1 MRSRNIKPGFF
12 KNEHLAELSAADRLL
27 FIGLWCLADREGR
40 LEDRPKRIKMELM
53 PMDNYDASSG
63 LDGLEHG
70 GFITRYV
77 IEGKGIIEIGSF
89 CKHQSPHGTEKDSEL
104 PDSNGMLTA
113 NERGK
118 NGQVTGHKRLINV
131 KERESE
137 VNKRP
142 DSLIPDSL
150 IPDSPKPVVAPAK
163 PSSRQRPMPDD
174 FTASPAVLKWAAE
187 QGYSSAYVGSNL
199 TTFVLS
205 AQAKGYKY
213 ANWDKALMN
222 AIKGNWAKASNGEAS
237 KHNGFDSVDYRKGV
251 SDDGSF

>member
-1 MRSRNIKPGFF
+1 MRARNIKPGFF
-12 KNEHLAELSAADRLL
+12 KNENLAELGMFERLL

-40 LEDRPKRIKMELM
+40 VEDRPKRIKMELF
-53 PMDNYDASSG
+53 PCDQCDVDKGISS
-63 LDGLEHG
+63 LMEA

-77 IEGKGIIEIGSF
+77 YESYSVIEV
-89 CKHQSPHGTEKDSEL
+89 CKFKDHQRPHGSEKDGLL
-104 PDSNGMLTA
+104 PDSNGMITV
-113 NERGK
+113 NERR
-118 NGQVTGHKRLINV
+118 NNVVLTG
-131 KERESE
+131 KERL
-137 VNKRP
+137 VNVNSPLDNALNP
-142 DSLIPDSL
+142 DPLNPDPL
-150 IPDSPKPVVAPAK
+150 NPVVAPAK